1 MNIVLL
7 GPPGSGKGTQSKLL
21 VSERDMLQLST
32 GDMLREARKSGS
44 ELGAMVAEIMD
55 SGKLVTDDI
64 VVSLIREKLSGPR
77 RGGFIFDG
85 FPRTLGQADSL
96 DSLMRE
102 MGVPLDA
109 AVELVIDEEELVGRI
124 VGRISCGSCG
134 AVYHTTNNPPK
145 REGVCDAC
153 GSTDLRR
160 RADDDVDALRT
171 RLGAYYRQTAPLVGY
186 YHRAGLLK
194 SVECVGGPDEVAA
207 AVRAVLD
214 TN

>member
-21 VSERDMLQLST
+21 VRERGMLQLST
-32 GDMLREARKSGS
+32 GDMLRDARQSGS
-44 ELGAMVAEIMD
+44 ELGAMVAGIMD

-64 VVSLIREKLSGPR
+64 VVSLIKEKLSGPR

-85 FPRTLGQADSL
+85 FPRTLGQADAL
-96 DSLMRE
+96 DSLMQE

-109 AVELVIDEEELVGRI
+109 AVELVVEEDELVGRI
-124 VGRISCGSCG
+124 TGRISCGACG
-134 AVYHTTNNPPK
+134 AVYHTANNPPK
-145 REGVCDAC
+145 REGICDAC
-153 GSTDLRR
+153 GSKDMRR
-160 RADDDVDALRT
+160 RADDDADALRT

-194 SVECVGGPDEVAA
+194 SIECIGGPDEVAA
-207 AVRAVLD
+207 AVREALD
-214 TN
+214 AI

>member
-21 VSERDMLQLST
+21 VRERDMLQLST

-64 VVSLIREKLSGPR
+64 VVSLIKEKLSGSR

-85 FPRTLGQADSL
+85 FPRTLGQADAL

-102 MGVPLDA
+102 MDVPLDA
-109 AVELVIDEEELVGRI
+109 AIELVVDEDELVGRI
-124 VGRISCGSCG
+124 TGRISCGSCG
-134 AVYHTTNNPPK
+134 SVYHLTNNPPK
-145 REGVCDAC
+145 QEGVCDAC
-153 GSTDLRR
+153 GSKDMRR

-186 YHRAGLLK
+186 YHRAGVLK
-194 SVECVGGPDEVAA
+194 SVECIGGPDEVAA
-207 AVRAVLD
+207 TVRKVLD
-214 TN
+214 AI

>member
-21 VSERDMLQLST
+21 VRERDMLQLST

-64 VVSLIREKLSGPR
+64 VVSLIKEKLSGPR
-77 RGGFIFDG
+77 CGGFIFDG
-85 FPRTLGQADSL
+85 FPRTLGQADAL

-109 AVELVIDEEELVGRI
+109 AIELVVDEDELVGRI
-124 VGRISCGSCG
+124 TGRISCGSCG
-134 AVYHTTNNPPK
+134 SVYHLTNNPPK

-153 GSTDLRR
+153 GSKDMRR

-186 YHRAGLLK
+186 YHRAGVLN
-194 SVECVGGPDEVAA
+194 SVECIGGPDEVAA
-207 AVRAVLD
+207 AVRKVLEAI
-214 TN
+214 

>member
-21 VSERDMLQLST
+21 VRERDMLQLST
-32 GDMLREARKSGS
+32 GDMLREARQSGS
-44 ELGAMVAEIMD
+44 ELGAMVAGIMD

-64 VVSLIREKLSGPR
+64 VVSLIKEKLSGPR

-85 FPRTLGQADSL
+85 FPRTLGQADAL

-109 AVELVIDEEELVGRI
+109 VVELVVEEDELVGRI
-124 VGRISCGSCG
+124 TGRISCGSCG
-134 AVYHTTNNPPK
+134 SVYHSTNNPPK
-145 REGVCDAC
+145 QDGVCDAC
-153 GSTDLRR
+153 GSKDMRR
-160 RADDDVDALRT
+160 RADDDADALRT

-194 SVECVGGPDEVAA
+194 SIECIGGPGEVAA
-207 AVRAVLD
+207 AVREVLD
-214 TN
+214 AT